1 MPGTNC
7 GDYYEVKTDGSVS
20 ASTCP
25 GGQKYDTES
34 VCDCLQDKLV
44 TCRTP

>member
-20 ASTCP
+20 ASTWP